1 MKINIKTPVLV
12 AVSIVLIV
20 ISSLLR
26 PEGSTL
32 LGALQT
38 LLLGLGILGCLMAF
52 LRFAKSGNSK
62 GKDAGKGKGKGKD
75 LGKGKSKRK

>member
-1 MKINIKTPVLV
+1 MKLNIKTPVLV
-12 AVSIVLIV
+12 TVSIVLIIV
-20 ISSLLR
+20 SSMVR

-62 GKDAGKGKGKGKD
+62 GKEIN
-75 LGKGKSKRK
+75 KGKSKSKGNSKGK

>member
-1 MKINIKTPVLV
+1 MNINLKTPVLV
-12 AVSIVLIV
+12 AVSVLLI
-20 ISSLLR
+20 IASSLLQ

-52 LRFAKSGNSK
+52 LRFAKSSKNSSSK
-62 GKDAGKGKGKGKD
+62 GKETQKFKGP
-75 LGKGKSKRK
+75 KRKG

>member
-1 MKINIKTPVLV
+1 MNINLKTPVLV
-12 AVSIVLIV
+12 TVSVLLI
-20 ISSLLR
+20 IASSLLQ

-52 LRFAKSGNSK
+52 LRFAKSSKNSSSK
-62 GKDAGKGKGKGKD
+62 EK
-75 LGKGKSKRK
+75 KSKQFKELKRKR

>member
-1 MKINIKTPVLV
+1 MKLNIKTPVLV
-12 AVSIVLIV
+12 AVSIVLII
-20 ISSLLR
+20 ISSLLQ

-52 LRFAKSGNSK
+52 LRFAKSSSGKGKAMDNSK
-62 GKDAGKGKGKGKD
+62 GKS
-75 LGKGKSKRK
+75 KGKSKK

>member
-1 MKINIKTPVLV
+1 MNINLKTPVLV
-12 AVSIVLIV
+12 AVSVLLI
-20 ISSLLR
+20 IASSLLQ

-52 LRFAKSGNSK
+52 LRFAKSSKNSSK
-62 GKDAGKGKGKGKD
+62 EK
-75 LGKGKSKRK
+75 KSKQFKEQKRKR

>member
-1 MKINIKTPVLV
+1 MNINLKTPVLV
-12 AVSIVLIV
+12 AVSILLI
-20 ISSLLR
+20 IASSLLQ

-52 LRFAKSGNSK
+52 LRFTKSSK
-62 GKDAGKGKGKGKD
+62 KNNTG
-75 LGKGKSKRK
+75 RKKK